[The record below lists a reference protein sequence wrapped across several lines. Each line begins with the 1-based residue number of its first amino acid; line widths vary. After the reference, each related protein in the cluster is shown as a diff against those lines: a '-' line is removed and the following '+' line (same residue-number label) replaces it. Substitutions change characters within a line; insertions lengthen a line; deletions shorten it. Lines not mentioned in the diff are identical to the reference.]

1 LWREQSISGWKKGTP
16 TVFIQS
22 IACANNDC
30 QELTL
35 MVELGSLPYYEE
47 VNEPYSV
54 EKEVIV
60 ELART

>member
-1 LWREQSISGWKKGTP
+1 
-16 TVFIQS
+16 
-22 IACANNDC
+22 
-30 QELTL
+30 